1 MLKLIHHPLSAPS
14 RKIRL
19 QLAEKDL
26 EFQLELEK
34 PWERREAFLLLNPAG
49 EVPVLLA
56 EDGTPIADATAISE
70 LLEEV
75 HPEPQLLGSTPLERA
90 EVRRLVGWFDGKFWR
105 EVGRNLV
112 EEKIFRRLYG
122 QGGPDSLA
130 LRAGR
135 ANIHAHLDYIGWL
148 SLRRN
153 WLAVSVSLW
162 RYRRRRASLDRR
174 LCRRCALERAR
185 GRQALVCAR
194 QIAAELPA
202 VACRPA
208 ARRAAAAAL
217 RGSGF
222 LENAHKKE
230 HCRDS
235 PGPWHV
241 LQEHG

>member
-19 QLAEKDL
+19 QLAEKEI
-26 EFQLELEK
+26 EFELELEK
-34 PWERREAFLLLNPAG
+34 PWDRREAFLLLNPAA
-49 EVPVLLA
+49 EVPVLIA

-75 HPEPQLLGSTPLERA
+75 HPEPPLLGATPLERA

-153 WLAVSVSLW
+153 WLAGERFSL
-162 RYRRRRASLDRR
+162 AD
-174 LCRRCALERAR
+174 
-185 GRQALVCAR
+185 
-194 QIAAELPA
+194 IT
-202 VACRPA
+202 
-208 ARRAAAAAL
+208 AAAHL
-217 RGSGF
+217 SIVDYVGDVPWS
-222 LENAHKKE
+222 E
-230 HCRDS
+230 HEDAKLWYARVKSRPSFRPLLSDLL
-235 PGPWHV
+235 PGAPPPRHYAD
-241 LQEHG
+241 LDF